1 MSVCEYV
8 CSGSPD
14 FWNKLGFLADEKVA
28 WSARYSSSS
37 LHPLTFSQLFI
48 PTPFFLFKEW
58 GKKHALL
65 LTAFKLSFNL
75 SLSLSLYV
83 VGEMRF
89 HPSVSAK
96 CCYVPEKTY
105 IFFSASWVSLSVQL
119 SNKICKRDNQF
130 VWLDNCHM
138 VILKTGLVFHSFH
151 LLSSHIHCK
160 VPWNYIWLNYKEL
173 FMLDQS
179 FFIKWY
185 FIFR

>member
-105 IFFSASWVSLSVQL
+105 IFFLPLGSLFLFSYPIKYVKETINL
-119 SNKICKRDNQF
+119 FDLIIAT
-130 VWLDNCHM
+130 WL
-138 VILKTGLVFHSFH
+138 F
-151 LLSSHIHCK
+151 
-160 VPWNYIWLNYKEL
+160 
-173 FMLDQS
+173 
-179 FFIKWY
+179 
-185 FIFR
+185 